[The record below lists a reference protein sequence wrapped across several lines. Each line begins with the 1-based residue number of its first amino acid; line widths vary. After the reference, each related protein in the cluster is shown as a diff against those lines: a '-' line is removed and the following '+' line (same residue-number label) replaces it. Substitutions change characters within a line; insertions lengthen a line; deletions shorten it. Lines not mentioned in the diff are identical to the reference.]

1 MAQLPPNQHYIKK
14 FIYYSALP
22 SPQVDVASYRL
33 TVKGMVK
40 NQLSFTYDQLLSMID
55 TVTTADFHC
64 VEQWSIKDVAWEGV
78 SLKRLFD
85 ESKAYGSYV
94 LFESLDGYTSVV
106 DVEDASKGFVAL
118 KMYGRPLKYE
128 EGYPARPFF
137 PHLYAWKSAKWLT
150 AINIINEYADGY
162 WEERGYHE
170 RGNVWQEE
178 RFKREEAERLRKA
191 PMGVR

>member
-1 MAQLPPNQHYIKK
+1 MTLPPDQHYIPR

-22 SPQVDVASYRL
+22 SPQVDISAYRL
-33 TVKGMVK
+33 VVKGNVK
-40 NQLSFTYDQLLSMID
+40 SELSYTYDQLVGMID

-78 SLKRLFD
+78 SISRLLK
-85 ESKAYGSYV
+85 ESGASGSYV
-94 LFESLDGYTSVV
+94 LFESLDGYTSTVEI
-106 DVEDASKGFVAL
+106 EDAAKGFIAL

-150 AINIINEYADGY
+150 AINVLNEYVDGY

-178 RFKREEAERLRKA
+178 RFKSEEARRLRKS
-191 PMGVR
+191 PMVF